1 MEPDSEMDE
10 LQRVCD
16 VLMQY
21 LNMEEGEE
29 LLHFVYIVREKPGH
43 LYDELDNQAA
53 SIAISELS
61 SHD

>member
-21 LNMEEGEE
+21 LNKVEGEE
-29 LLHFVYIVREKPGH
+29 LVHFVIVRKKPGR
-43 LYDELDNQAA
+43 LYDE
-53 SIAISELS
+53 
-61 SHD
+61 

>member
-1 MEPDSEMDE
+1 MEPDSQMDE

-21 LNMEEGEE
+21 LNKEEGKE
-29 LLHFVYIVREKPGH
+29 LVHFVIVREKPGR

-61 SHD
+61 SLD